1 MRNFKWT
8 MCILLALSIF
18 RFGNADALNVLNLS
32 DLIEEAKLHNPEIL
46 AAAAR
51 YEAARSR
58 TSGFRHLMDPMIDI
72 EFTGNMRM
80 YSISQQFP
88 FPTKL
93 GTLSKFAKTE
103 AQEYEN
109 EYRQKEQEI
118 INRVKKYYAQLFL
131 IHRKTETL
139 EESIVFLNQL
149 FHIASLN
156 YAIGKVPQA
165 DVLRAQV
172 ELAKAEND
180 LLTLIDEKAVIEARL
195 NILLNRSPD
204 EKLGISEVV
213 DTSLISMEIN
223 ELYDLA
229 KEYRPTLKAFKMRLK
244 KAQVMLSLSKQ
255 KYLPDFMIKYTQQ
268 EMDYSFTDRKFMF
281 GLTVPIWF
289 WGKQNDMVR
298 EMNANLKM
306 AEALYQHMENMVLLA
321 VKEAAVMVDK
331 NRRTMML
338 YQNSIIPQAEA
349 SLNSSLAAYEAN
361 QIDFLSLLASEK
373 ILIQSELDYYRAQ
386 ADLFIAV
393 ADLEEAVGMDL
404 INGE

>member
-1 MRNFKWT
+1 MRKFKWL
-8 MCILLALSIF
+8 ILLVSAFFYFSHADTLTVLYLSE
-18 RFGNADALNVLNLS
+18 V
-32 DLIEEAKLHNPEIL
+32 IEEAKLNNPAIL

-51 YEAARSR
+51 YEAAGSR
-58 TSGFRHLMDPMIDI
+58 TSAIRHLMDPMVGV
-72 EFTGNMRM
+72 EFAGSMRM
-80 YSISQQFP
+80 YSISQQIP

-109 EYRQKEQEI
+109 EYSQIEQEI
-118 INRVKKYYAQLFL
+118 INRVKNNYAQLFL
-131 IHRKTETL
+131 IHRKIETL
-139 EESIVFLNQL
+139 EESIAFLNQL
-149 FHIASLN
+149 FHIASFN
-156 YAIGKVPQA
+156 YAISKVPQA

-172 ELAKAEND
+172 ELTKAEND
-180 LLTLIDEKAVIEARL
+180 LLTLIDEKVVIEAKL

-204 EKLGISEVV
+204 ERLGTPEGV
-213 DTSLISMEIN
+213 DVLLFDIEID

-229 KEYRPTLKAFKMRLK
+229 KEHRPILKASRMRLK

-255 KYLPDFMIKYTQQ
+255 KYLPDFMIKFTQQ

-331 NRRTMML
+331 NRRTAML

-386 ADLFIAV
+386 ADLFMAG
-393 ADLEEAVGMDL
+393 ADLEEAVGM
-404 INGE
+404 EF